1 MTNRLR
7 SCWAHAY
14 HGEDLV
20 LGCGSYLERELAATA
35 GFPPTY
41 LWDKSAIKG
50 RSGIMNRGSHIGSMT
65 APRLHDR
72 ANGGSLAFKL
82 FLVHCALSKFLYVST
97 AENGLARWLHGPPN
111 TPRDRYRDA
120 HLFI

>member
-41 LWDKSAIKG
+41 
-50 RSGIMNRGSHIGSMT
+50 IGSMT